1 MAGGVLT
8 GNERNFGAKV
18 LAVELYD
25 YNIDLLERENLAGK
39 PEYAGVLASQQAL
52 FYRLLPDLPK
62 SASGHNELPAHE

>member
-8 GNERNFGAKV
+8 GNERNFGAKM

-25 YNIDLLERENLAGK
+25 YNIDPLERENLAGK

-52 FYRLLPDLPK
+52 FDRLLPDLPK
-62 SASGHNELPAHE
+62 RASGHNESPAHE